1 MQQNDLKSNISE
13 LKTYL
18 NKKPLE
24 SNFNYCYNSTKEDTL
39 MQDNETKIETQQYK
53 INSFLNEISTCFNEN
68 FAIYQ
73 NKIKDN
79 VDKVIML
86 SNVRRNFLLTSIDKD
101 ILDLKIS
108 EIIILLENELKK
120 VKVKERNCFSFD
132 TMNVKTHKM
141 LFQLNKI
148 FQSMK
153 DNNKELELIKK
164 LQGKENENHFCTNNG
179 ANYKNKNANLN
190 GTPFFKGSNN
200 KYTNLINKAG
210 SSKNLLKKNIFKNPV
225 DIYRSPS
232 PVINRKNKRK
242 FGDNINNTNS
252 NIKSNRTNSK
262 ETYRTPEKKL
272 LWQY

>member
-1 MQQNDLKSNISE
+1 
-13 LKTYL
+13 
-18 NKKPLE
+18 
-24 SNFNYCYNSTKEDTL
+24 

-164 LQGKENENHFCTNNG
+164 TCFPSEPNHFLATLG
-179 ANYKNKNANLN
+179 
-190 GTPFFKGSNN
+190 
-200 KYTNLINKAG
+200 
-210 SSKNLLKKNIFKNPV
+210 
-225 DIYRSPS
+225 
-232 PVINRKNKRK
+232 
-242 FGDNINNTNS
+242 
-252 NIKSNRTNSK
+252 
-262 ETYRTPEKKL
+262 
-272 LWQY
+272 